1 MLSRRPENSPSRRS
15 TRARIFV
22 SSLFSIPLMW
32 THYSHASRCDAKID
46 TSRIKLANR
55 DLTVLTPEESDWF
68 RSLQFPPFSERG
80 ASRKLAGERKDRTK
94 SGEWGVGSGETRR
107 RGDKGT

>member
-22 SSLFSIPLMW
+22 SSLFSIPLTW
-32 THYSHASRCDAKID
+32 THYSPASRCDAKID
-46 TSRIKLANR
+46 TSRIELANR
-55 DLTVLTPEESDWF
+55 DLAVLTPDESGWF

-80 ASRKLAGERKDRTK
+80 ASRKLAGDALKFSSRASD
-94 SGEWGVGSGETRR
+94 VA
-107 RGDKGT
+107 